1 SCRRA
6 YQGSRPSQAYRL
18 HGAAGSRCAS
28 LAPRRPFLGGL
39 AKRIF
44 AVRNRFYLSITIPPA
59 LDKQAITES
68 RTMRSLASN
77 GIISPVVFT
86 AIRCSRRV
94 KLWNRQA
101 SIIRDLTTLALRHEE
116 RCLPRV

>member
-1 SCRRA
+1 
-6 YQGSRPSQAYRL
+6 
-18 HGAAGSRCAS
+18 
-28 LAPRRPFLGGL
+28 
-39 AKRIF
+39 
-44 AVRNRFYLSITIPPA
+44 
-59 LDKQAITES
+59 
-68 RTMRSLASN
+68 MRSLASN